1 MTVFSSVEEAQR
13 FGFQWME
20 WQPHY
25 GMHLVVNTRTR
36 LDGRRVRSLA
46 WAREARRGHEPE
58 PPRAA

>member
-20 WQPHY
+20 WQPHNEL
-25 GMHLVVNTRTR
+25 HLVVNTRTR

-46 WAREARRGHEPE
+46 WARDAQRGGQPE
-58 PPRAA
+58 PPQVA